1 MSSLKE
7 ESDIIIQSNKK
18 LDKVKNQTI
27 RTSQEKKSYLN
38 LYCFKLSYG
47 IIYTYMFIGAS
58 MAINI
63 VNRVIF
69 LQYKFKFNFTLM
81 LLHQIFCIIFFITL
95 SHTSK
100 SFIAMAGKI
109 SFQDFLKLKYQYIF
123 YSLFFIFKT
132 VVAFLGYQLVV
143 NIPMYV
149 SLRKLLTAMTF
160 IYQYF
165 FKKRKISNLNILEV
179 VLLTTGA
186 ILTGMDDYSTDIK
199 GYIAVFL
206 KNTTGL
212 INLEVSENFK
222 KKNGVTNLKLLIYN
236 SFLVIPILIITIF
249 ATGEYSRLKIYFNT
263 EHNFNYYSLYIQLF
277 FSCVIELTTNTSFF
291 MSNEKNSSLFT
302 QLLSDTK
309 YIFITILS
317 YKVLKTFVFTW
328 KNILGVAITTL
339 AGVIITV
346 NSIYNN
352 IQIKKNYPKIDEN
365 KKEQKLEKL
374 EKEEEKLEKEEEK
387 ENKEEIPNKK
397 VIIKDD
403 SKNN

>member
-1 MSSLKE
+1 MSSKE
-7 ESDIIIQSNKK
+7 ESDIIIHSKKK
-18 LDKVKNQTI
+18 LSTNI
-27 RTSQEKKSYLN
+27 RMPVEKKAYLN
-38 LYCFKLSYG
+38 LYCFRLSYG

-81 LLHQIFCIIFFITL
+81 LLHQIFCIIFFVTL
-95 SHTSK
+95 SNTSK
-100 SFIAMAGKI
+100 SFIKMAGKI
-109 SFQDFLKLKYQYIF
+109 SFQDFLRLKYQYIF

-149 SLRKLLTAMTF
+149 SLRKFLTAMTF

-165 FKKRKISNLNILEV
+165 FKKRKISNLNIIEV
-179 VLLTTGA
+179 ILLTIGA

-222 KKNGVTNLKLLIYN
+222 KKYGMTNLKLLIYN
-236 SFLVIPILIITIF
+236 SFLVIPILVITIF
-249 ATGEYSRLKIYFNT
+249 ITGEYSRLRVYFST
-263 EHNFNYYSLYIQLF
+263 EHNFNYYRLCIQLF
-277 FSCVIELTTNTSFF
+277 FSCVIELTTNASFF

-339 AGVIITV
+339 AGVLITV

-352 IQIKKNYPKIDEN
+352 IQIKKKVPKKVKE
-365 KKEQKLEKL
+365 KEQK
-374 EKEEEKLEKEEEK
+374 EEKQDKDEEK
-387 ENKEEIPNKK
+387 
-397 VIIKDD
+397 V
-403 SKNN
+403 

>member
-1 MSSLKE
+1 MSSKE
-7 ESDIIIQSNKK
+7 ESDIIISSNKK
-18 LDKVKNQTI
+18 LKTTI
-27 RTSQEKKSYLN
+27 KIPVEKKAYLN

-81 LLHQIFCIIFFITL
+81 LLHQIFCIIFFVTL

-100 SFIAMAGKI
+100 SFINMAGKI
-109 SFQDFLKLKYQYIF
+109 SFQDFMKLKYQYIF

-160 IYQYF
+160 VYQYF
-165 FKKRKISNLNILEV
+165 FKKRKISNLNIIEV
-179 VLLTTGA
+179 ILLTIGA

-222 KKNGVTNLKLLIYN
+222 KKYGMTNLKLLIYN

-249 ATGEYSRLKIYFNT
+249 ISGEYSKLRIYFNT
-263 EHNFNYYSLYIQLF
+263 EHNFNYYRLAMQLF

-339 AGVIITV
+339 AGVLITV

-352 IQIKKNYPKIDEN
+352 IQIKKRVNIKEED
-365 KKEQKLEKL
+365 KKEEKI
-374 EKEEEKLEKEEEK
+374 EKEEKEETDEK
-387 ENKEEIPNKK
+387 TQKEENTG
-397 VIIKDD
+397 
-403 SKNN
+403 

>member
-1 MSSLKE
+1 MSSKE
-7 ESDIIIQSNKK
+7 ESDTIIHNNKIS
-18 LDKVKNQTI
+18 TI
-27 RTSQEKKSYLN
+27 ENIKITKEKKAYLN
-38 LYCFKLSYG
+38 LYCFRLSYG

-95 SHTSK
+95 SNTSK
-100 SFIAMAGKI
+100 SFIKMAGKI
-109 SFQDFLKLKYQYIF
+109 SFQDFLRLKYQYIF

-165 FKKRKISNLNILEV
+165 FKKRKISNLNIIEV
-179 VLLTTGA
+179 ILLTIGA
-186 ILTGMDDYSTDIK
+186 ILTGIDDYSTDIK

-222 KKNGVTNLKLLIYN
+222 KKYGMTNLKLLIYN

-249 ATGEYSRLKIYFNT
+249 VTGEYSKLRIYFNT
-263 EHNFNYYSLYIQLF
+263 EHNFQYYRLGIQLF
-277 FSCVIELTTNTSFF
+277 FSCVIELMTNTSFF

-339 AGVIITV
+339 AGVLITV

-352 IQIKKNYPKIDEN
+352 IQIKKRPKQI
-365 KKEQKLEKL
+365 
-374 EKEEEKLEKEEEK
+374 EEEKTQKNEGKVEGKDEKFKDEEK
-387 ENKEEIPNKK
+387 NISEDIENKNVDTQE
-397 VIIKDD
+397 
-403 SKNN
+403 

>member
-1 MSSLKE
+1 MSSKD
-7 ESDIIIQSNKK
+7 ESDIIITSTKDLN
-18 LDKVKNQTI
+18 LTI
-27 RTSQEKKSYLN
+27 QPVQEKKSYLN

-81 LLHQIFCIIFFITL
+81 LFHQIFCICFFIIL
-95 SHTSK
+95 SKTSK
-100 SFIAMAGKI
+100 SFIEMAGKI
-109 SFQDFLKLKYQYIF
+109 SFQDFLRLKYQYIF
-123 YSLFFIFKT
+123 YTLFFIFKT

-149 SLRKLLTAMTF
+149 SLRKLLTGMTF
-160 IYQYF
+160 VYQYF
-165 FKKRKISNLNILEV
+165 FKKKKISNLNIIEV
-179 VLLTTGA
+179 ILLTIGA
-186 ILTGMDDYSTDIK
+186 ILTGLDDYSTDIK

-212 INLEVSENFK
+212 INLEISENFK

-236 SFLVIPILIITIF
+236 SFLIIPILLF
-249 ATGEYSRLKIYFNT
+249 AILISGEYTKLKIYFNT
-263 EHNFNYYSLYIQLF
+263 EHNFYYYRLCIQLF

-317 YKVLKTFVFTW
+317 YRVLKTFVFTW

-339 AGVIITV
+339 AGIIITV
-346 NSIYNN
+346 NSLYNN
-352 IQIKKNYPKIDEN
+352 IQISN
-365 KKEQKLEKL
+365 KKSQIENSIEVEKK
-374 EKEEEKLEKEEEK
+374 ENDKEDKEVKEEEKYEKK
-387 ENKEEIPNKK
+387 
-397 VIIKDD
+397 
-403 SKNN
+403 

>member
-1 MSSLKE
+1 MSSKE
-7 ESDIIIQSNKK
+7 ESDKIISSNKK
-18 LDKVKNQTI
+18 LSTTNKIQV
-27 RTSQEKKSYLN
+27 EKKAYLN

-81 LLHQIFCIIFFITL
+81 LLHQIFCIIFFVTL

-100 SFIAMAGKI
+100 SFINMAGKI
-109 SFQDFLKLKYQYIF
+109 SFQDFMKLKYQYIF

-160 IYQYF
+160 VYQYF
-165 FKKRKISNLNILEV
+165 FKKRKISNLNIIEV
-179 VLLTTGA
+179 ILLTIGA

-222 KKNGVTNLKLLIYN
+222 KKYGMTNLKLLIYN

-249 ATGEYSRLKIYFNT
+249 ISGEYSKLRVYFNT
-263 EHNFNYYSLYIQLF
+263 EHDFNYYRLGMQLF
-277 FSCVIELTTNTSFF
+277 FSCAIELTTNTSFF

-328 KNILGVAITTL
+328 KNILGVGITTL

-352 IQIKKNYPKIDEN
+352 IQIKKRVNIAEED
-365 KKEQKLEKL
+365 KKE
-374 EKEEEKLEKEEEK
+374 EKEEKEETEEK
-387 ENKEEIPNKK
+387 AQKEENS
-397 VIIKDD
+397 V
-403 SKNN
+403 

>member
-1 MSSLKE
+1 MSSKD
-7 ESDIIIQSNKK
+7 ESDIIITSTKDLN
-18 LDKVKNQTI
+18 LTI
-27 RTSQEKKSYLN
+27 QPVQEKKSYLN

-81 LLHQIFCIIFFITL
+81 LFHQIFCICFFIML
-95 SHTSK
+95 SKTSK
-100 SFIAMAGKI
+100 SFIEMAGNI
-109 SFQDFLKLKYQYIF
+109 SFQDFLRLKYQYIF
-123 YSLFFIFKT
+123 YTLFFIFKT

-149 SLRKLLTAMTF
+149 SLRKLLTGMTF

-165 FKKRKISNLNILEV
+165 FKKRKISNLNIMEV
-179 VLLTTGA
+179 ILLTIGA
-186 ILTGMDDYSTDIK
+186 ILTGLDDYTTDIK

-212 INLEVSENFK
+212 INLEISENFK

-236 SFLVIPILIITIF
+236 SFLIIPILLF
-249 ATGEYSRLKIYFNT
+249 AILISGEYTKLKIYFNT
-263 EHNFNYYSLYIQLF
+263 EHNFYYYRLCIQLF

-317 YKVLKTFVFTW
+317 YRVLKTFVFTW
-328 KNILGVAITTL
+328 KNVLGVAITTL
-339 AGVIITV
+339 AGIIITV
-346 NSIYNN
+346 NSLYNN
-352 IQIKKNYPKIDEN
+352 IQISN
-365 KKEQKLEKL
+365 KKSQIENSIEVEKK
-374 EKEEEKLEKEEEK
+374 ENEKEDKEAKEEEKLEKK
-387 ENKEEIPNKK
+387 
-397 VIIKDD
+397 
-403 SKNN
+403 

>member
-1 MSSLKE
+1 MSSKE
-7 ESDIIIQSNKK
+7 ESDIIISSNKK
-18 LDKVKNQTI
+18 LKTTI
-27 RTSQEKKSYLN
+27 KIPVEKKAYLN

-81 LLHQIFCIIFFITL
+81 LLHQIFCIIFFVTL

-100 SFIAMAGKI
+100 SFINMAGKI
-109 SFQDFLKLKYQYIF
+109 SFQDFMKLKYQYIF

-160 IYQYF
+160 VYQYF
-165 FKKRKISNLNILEV
+165 FKKRKISNLNIIEV
-179 VLLTTGA
+179 ILLTIGA

-222 KKNGVTNLKLLIYN
+222 KKYGMTNLKLLIYN

-249 ATGEYSRLKIYFNT
+249 ISGEYSKLRIYFNT
-263 EHNFNYYSLYIQLF
+263 EHNFNYYRLAMQLF

-339 AGVIITV
+339 AGVLITV

-352 IQIKKNYPKIDEN
+352 IQIKKRVNIAEED
-365 KKEQKLEKL
+365 KKE
-374 EKEEEKLEKEEEK
+374 EKEEKEETEEK
-387 ENKEEIPNKK
+387 AQKEENS
-397 VIIKDD
+397 V
-403 SKNN
+403 

>member
-1 MSSLKE
+1 
-7 ESDIIIQSNKK
+7 
-18 LDKVKNQTI
+18 
-27 RTSQEKKSYLN
+27 
-38 LYCFKLSYG
+38 
-47 IIYTYMFIGAS
+47 
-58 MAINI
+58 
-63 VNRVIF
+63 
-69 LQYKFKFNFTLM
+69 
-81 LLHQIFCIIFFITL
+81 
-95 SHTSK
+95 
-100 SFIAMAGKI
+100 
-109 SFQDFLKLKYQYIF
+109 
-123 YSLFFIFKT
+123 
-132 VVAFLGYQLVV
+132 
-143 NIPMYV
+143 MYV

-160 IYQYF
+160 VYQYF
-165 FKKRKISNLNILEV
+165 FKKRKISNLNIIEV
-179 VLLTTGA
+179 ILLTIGA

-222 KKNGVTNLKLLIYN
+222 KKYGMTNLKLLIYN

-249 ATGEYSRLKIYFNT
+249 ISGEYSKLRIYFNT
-263 EHNFNYYSLYIQLF
+263 EHNFNYYRLAMQLF

-339 AGVIITV
+339 AGVLITV

-352 IQIKKNYPKIDEN
+352 IQIKKRVNIKEED
-365 KKEQKLEKL
+365 KKEEKI
-374 EKEEEKLEKEEEK
+374 EKEEKEETDEK
-387 ENKEEIPNKK
+387 TQKEENTG
-397 VIIKDD
+397 
-403 SKNN
+403 

>member
-1 MSSLKE
+1 MSSKE
-7 ESDIIIQSNKK
+7 ESDIII
-18 LDKVKNQTI
+18 
-27 RTSQEKKSYLN
+27 TSTKDLGHTLHPIQEKKSYLN

-81 LLHQIFCIIFFITL
+81 LFHQIFCICFFIVL
-95 SHTSK
+95 SKTSK
-100 SFIAMAGKI
+100 SFIEMAGKI
-109 SFQDFLKLKYQYIF
+109 SFQDFLRLKYQYIF
-123 YSLFFIFKT
+123 YTLFFIFKT

-149 SLRKLLTAMTF
+149 SLRKLLTGMTF
-160 IYQYF
+160 VYQYF

-179 VLLTTGA
+179 ILLTIGA
-186 ILTGMDDYSTDIK
+186 ILTGLDDYSTDIK

-212 INLEVSENFK
+212 INLEISENFK

-236 SFLVIPILIITIF
+236 SFLIIPILLIAILIS
-249 ATGEYSRLKIYFNT
+249 GEYTKLKIYFNT
-263 EHNFNYYSLYIQLF
+263 EHNFYYYRLCIQLF
-277 FSCVIELTTNTSFF
+277 LSCVIELTTNASFF

-317 YKVLKTFVFTW
+317 YRVLKTFVFTW

-339 AGVIITV
+339 AGIIITV
-346 NSIYNN
+346 NSLYNN
-352 IQIKKNYPKIDEN
+352 IQISKKKYKIEN
-365 KKEQKLEKL
+365 SKELDKKENEKDDK
-374 EKEEEKLEKEEEK
+374 EPKEEEKLEKK
-387 ENKEEIPNKK
+387 
-397 VIIKDD
+397 
-403 SKNN
+403 

>member
-1 MSSLKE
+1 MSSKD
-7 ESDIIIQSNKK
+7 ESDIIITSTKDLN
-18 LDKVKNQTI
+18 LTI
-27 RTSQEKKSYLN
+27 QPVQEKKSYLN

-81 LLHQIFCIIFFITL
+81 LFHQIFCICFFIIL
-95 SHTSK
+95 SKTSK
-100 SFIAMAGKI
+100 SFIEMAGKI
-109 SFQDFLKLKYQYIF
+109 SFQDFLRLKYQYIF
-123 YSLFFIFKT
+123 YTLFFIFKT

-149 SLRKLLTAMTF
+149 SLRKLLTGMTF
-160 IYQYF
+160 VYQYF
-165 FKKRKISNLNILEV
+165 FKKKKISNLNIIEV
-179 VLLTTGA
+179 ILLTIGA
-186 ILTGMDDYSTDIK
+186 ILTGLDDYSTDIK

-212 INLEVSENFK
+212 INLEISENFK

-236 SFLVIPILIITIF
+236 SFLIIPILLF
-249 ATGEYSRLKIYFNT
+249 AILISGEYTKLKIYFNT
-263 EHNFNYYSLYIQLF
+263 EHNFYYYRLCIQLF

-317 YKVLKTFVFTW
+317 YRVLKTFVFTW

-339 AGVIITV
+339 AGIIITV
-346 NSIYNN
+346 NSLYNN
-352 IQIKKNYPKIDEN
+352 IQISN
-365 KKEQKLEKL
+365 KKSQIENSIEVEKK
-374 EKEEEKLEKEEEK
+374 ENDKEEKEVKEEEKLEKK
-387 ENKEEIPNKK
+387 
-397 VIIKDD
+397 
-403 SKNN
+403 

>member
-1 MSSLKE
+1 MSAKE
-7 ESDIIIQSNKK
+7 ETDDIIIHNSKVLSNTYKI
-18 LDKVKNQTI
+18 Q
-27 RTSQEKKSYLN
+27 QEKKSYLN
-38 LYCFKLSYG
+38 LYCFRLSYG

-81 LLHQIFCIIFFITL
+81 LLHQIFCICFFITL
-95 SHTSK
+95 SKTSK
-100 SFIAMAGKI
+100 SFVKMAGQI
-109 SFQDFLKLKYQYIF
+109 SFSDFLLLKYQYIL

-149 SLRKLLTAMTF
+149 SLRKLLTGMTF
-160 IYQYF
+160 VYQYF
-165 FKKRKISNLNILEV
+165 FKKKKISRLNILEV
-179 VLLTTGA
+179 ILLTIGA
-186 ILTGMDDYSTDIK
+186 ILTGLDDYSTDIK

-249 ATGEYSRLKIYFNT
+249 MTGEYSRLKTYLNS
-263 EHNFNYYSLYIQLF
+263 EHKFQYYRLCIQLF
-277 FSCVIELTTNTSFF
+277 FSCVIELTTNASFF

-317 YKVLKTFVFTW
+317 YKVLKTFKFTW
-328 KNILGVAITTL
+328 KNILGVGITTL
-339 AGVIITV
+339 AGIIITV
-346 NSIYNN
+346 NSLYNN
-352 IQIKKNYPKIDEN
+352 IQVTKSKPQTNLLEEKKVPIEE
-365 KKEQKLEKL
+365 KKE
-374 EKEEEKLEKEEEK
+374 KESKIVKI
-387 ENKEEIPNKK
+387 ENN
-397 VIIKDD
+397 
-403 SKNN
+403 SK

>member
-1 MSSLKE
+1 MSLKE
-7 ESDIIIQSNKK
+7 ESDIIIQSNKR
-18 LDKVKNQTI
+18 LNHPIT
-27 RTSQEKKSYLN
+27 RTTQEKKAYLN

-100 SFIAMAGKI
+100 SFINMAGKI

-160 IYQYF
+160 VYQYF

-179 VLLTTGA
+179 ILLTTGA

-249 ATGEYSRLKIYFNT
+249 ITGEYSRLKVYFNAG
-263 EHNFNYYSLYIQLF
+263 HNFQYYRLGIQLF

-339 AGVIITV
+339 AGIIITV

-352 IQIKKNYPKIDEN
+352 IQIKKTVQKIEEPK
-365 KKEQKLEKL
+365 KQ
-374 EKEEEKLEKEEEK
+374 EKEEEKLEKEEKDEEK
-387 ENKEEIPNKK
+387 DIKDEIPNKK

-403 SKNN
+403 SKIHK

>member
-1 MSSLKE
+1 MSSKD
-7 ESDIIIQSNKK
+7 ESDIIITSTKDLN
-18 LDKVKNQTI
+18 LTI
-27 RTSQEKKSYLN
+27 QPVQEKKSYLN

-69 LQYKFKFNFTLM
+69 LQYKFKFNFILM
-81 LLHQIFCIIFFITL
+81 LFHQIFCICFFIIL
-95 SHTSK
+95 SKTSK
-100 SFIAMAGKI
+100 SFIEMAGKI
-109 SFQDFLKLKYQYIF
+109 SFQDFLRLKYQYIF
-123 YSLFFIFKT
+123 YTLFFIFKT

-149 SLRKLLTAMTF
+149 SLRKLLTGMTF
-160 IYQYF
+160 VYQYF
-165 FKKRKISNLNILEV
+165 FKKKKISNLNIIEV
-179 VLLTTGA
+179 ILLTIGA
-186 ILTGMDDYSTDIK
+186 ILTGLDDYSTDIK

-212 INLEVSENFK
+212 INLEISENFK

-236 SFLVIPILIITIF
+236 SFLIIPILLF
-249 ATGEYSRLKIYFNT
+249 AILISGEYTKLKIYFNT
-263 EHNFNYYSLYIQLF
+263 EHNFYYYRLCIQLF

-317 YKVLKTFVFTW
+317 YRVLKTFVFTW

-339 AGVIITV
+339 AGIIITV
-346 NSIYNN
+346 NSLYNN
-352 IQIKKNYPKIDEN
+352 IQISN
-365 KKEQKLEKL
+365 KKSQIENSIEVEKK
-374 EKEEEKLEKEEEK
+374 ENDKEDKEVKEEEKYEKK
-387 ENKEEIPNKK
+387 
-397 VIIKDD
+397 
-403 SKNN
+403 

>member
-1 MSSLKE
+1 MSTRE
-7 ESDIIIQSNKK
+7 ETDDIIIHNSKVLSNTYKI
-18 LDKVKNQTI
+18 Q
-27 RTSQEKKSYLN
+27 QEKKSYLN
-38 LYCFKLSYG
+38 LYCFRLSYG

-81 LLHQIFCIIFFITL
+81 LLHQIFCICFFITL
-95 SHTSK
+95 SKTSK
-100 SFIAMAGKI
+100 SFVKMAGQI
-109 SFQDFLKLKYQYIF
+109 SFSDFLLLKYQYIL

-149 SLRKLLTAMTF
+149 SLRKLLTGMTF
-160 IYQYF
+160 VYQYF
-165 FKKRKISNLNILEV
+165 FKKKKISRLNILEV
-179 VLLTTGA
+179 ILLTIGA
-186 ILTGMDDYSTDIK
+186 ILTGLDDYSTDIK

-249 ATGEYSRLKIYFNT
+249 MTGEYSRLKTYLNS
-263 EHNFNYYSLYIQLF
+263 EHKFQYYRLCIQLF
-277 FSCVIELTTNTSFF
+277 FSCVIELTTNASFF

-317 YKVLKTFVFTW
+317 YKVLKTFKFTW
-328 KNILGVAITTL
+328 KNILGVGITTL
-339 AGVIITV
+339 AGIIITV
-346 NSIYNN
+346 NSLYNN
-352 IQIKKNYPKIDEN
+352 IQVTKSKPQTNLLEEKKVPIE
-365 KKEQKLEKL
+365 EKR
-374 EKEEEKLEKEEEK
+374 EKESKIVKI
-387 ENKEEIPNKK
+387 ENN
-397 VIIKDD
+397 
-403 SKNN
+403 SK

>member
-1 MSSLKE
+1 MSAKE
-7 ESDIIIQSNKK
+7 ETDIIIQSNKK
-18 LDKVKNQTI
+18 FSTPLARNI
-27 RTSQEKKSYLN
+27 QEKKSYLN

-47 IIYTYMFIGAS
+47 IIYTYMFIGSS

-69 LQYKFKFNFTLM
+69 LQYKFKFNFTLIF
-81 LLHQIFCIIFFITL
+81 LHQIFCILFFVTL
-95 SHTSK
+95 SNTSK
-100 SFIAMAGKI
+100 SFAKMAGKI
-109 SFQDFLKLKYQYIF
+109 SFQDFLRLKYQYIF
-123 YSLFFIFKT
+123 YSIFFIFKT

-149 SLRKLLTAMTF
+149 SLRRLLTGMTF
-160 IYQYF
+160 VYQYF

-179 VLLTTGA
+179 ILLTVGT
-186 ILTGMDDYSTDIK
+186 ILTGIDDYTTDIK

-236 SFLVIPILIITIF
+236 SFLVIPVLIITIL
-249 ATGEYSRLKIYFNT
+249 ATGEYSRLRTYFNS
-263 EHNFNYYSLYIQLF
+263 EHNFNYNRLALQLF
-277 FSCVIELTTNTSFF
+277 FSCLIELITNTSFF
-291 MSNEKNSSLFT
+291 MSNEKNNSLFT

-309 YIFITILS
+309 YIFITLLS

-328 KNILGVAITTL
+328 KNILGVGITTL
-339 AGVIITV
+339 AGIIITV

-352 IQIKKNYPKIDEN
+352 IQVKKRNPKIDSPKRGE
-365 KKEQKLEKL
+365 
-374 EKEEEKLEKEEEK
+374 EKEEKEVKEEKEEKLDKDGSEI
-387 ENKEEIPNKK
+387 KEEVPVK
-397 VIIKDD
+397 
-403 SKNN
+403 

>member
-1 MSSLKE
+1 MSSKE
-7 ESDIIIQSNKK
+7 ESDIII
-18 LDKVKNQTI
+18 
-27 RTSQEKKSYLN
+27 TSTKDLGHSLHPIQEKKSYLN

-81 LLHQIFCIIFFITL
+81 LFHQIFCICFFIVL
-95 SHTSK
+95 SKTSK
-100 SFIAMAGKI
+100 SFFEMAGKI
-109 SFQDFLKLKYQYIF
+109 SFQDFLRLKYQYIF
-123 YSLFFIFKT
+123 YTLFFIFKT

-149 SLRKLLTAMTF
+149 SLRKLLTGMTF
-160 IYQYF
+160 VYQYF

-179 VLLTTGA
+179 ILLTIGA
-186 ILTGMDDYSTDIK
+186 ILTGLDDYSTDIK

-212 INLEVSENFK
+212 INLEISENFK

-236 SFLVIPILIITIF
+236 SFLIIPILLIAILIS
-249 ATGEYSRLKIYFNT
+249 GEYTKLKIYFNT
-263 EHNFNYYSLYIQLF
+263 EHNFYYYRLCIQLF
-277 FSCVIELTTNTSFF
+277 LSCVIELTTNASFF

-317 YKVLKTFVFTW
+317 YRVLKTFVFTW

-339 AGVIITV
+339 AGIIITV
-346 NSIYNN
+346 NSLYNN
-352 IQIKKNYPKIDEN
+352 IQISKKKYKIEN
-365 KKEQKLEKL
+365 SKELDKKENEKDDK
-374 EKEEEKLEKEEEK
+374 EPKEEEKLEKK
-387 ENKEEIPNKK
+387 
-397 VIIKDD
+397 
-403 SKNN
+403 

>member
-1 MSSLKE
+1 MSSKE
-7 ESDIIIQSNKK
+7 ESDIIITSTKE
-18 LDKVKNQTI
+18 LGHTI
-27 RTSQEKKSYLN
+27 HPTQEKKSYLN

-81 LLHQIFCIIFFITL
+81 LFHQIFCICFFIVL
-95 SHTSK
+95 SKTSK
-100 SFIAMAGKI
+100 SFIEMAGKI
-109 SFQDFLKLKYQYIF
+109 SFQDFLRLKYQYIF
-123 YSLFFIFKT
+123 YTLFFIFKT

-149 SLRKLLTAMTF
+149 SLRKLLTGMTF
-160 IYQYF
+160 VYQYF

-179 VLLTTGA
+179 ILLTIGA
-186 ILTGMDDYSTDIK
+186 ILTGLDDYSTDIK

-212 INLEVSENFK
+212 INLEISENFK

-236 SFLVIPILIITIF
+236 SFLIIPILLIAILIS
-249 ATGEYSRLKIYFNT
+249 GEYTKLKIYFNM
-263 EHNFNYYSLYIQLF
+263 EHNFYYYRLCIQLF
-277 FSCVIELTTNTSFF
+277 LSCVIELTTNASFF

-317 YKVLKTFVFTW
+317 YRVLKTFVFTW

-339 AGVIITV
+339 AGIIITV
-346 NSIYNN
+346 NSLYNN
-352 IQIKKNYPKIDEN
+352 IQISKKKYKIEN
-365 KKEQKLEKL
+365 SKELDKKENEKDDK
-374 EKEEEKLEKEEEK
+374 EPKEEEKLEKK
-387 ENKEEIPNKK
+387 
-397 VIIKDD
+397 
-403 SKNN
+403 

>member
-1 MSSLKE
+1 MIPKKSWNAFNMIVNSSRNIENAFK
-7 ESDIIIQSNKK
+7 IQ
-18 LDKVKNQTI
+18 
-27 RTSQEKKSYLN
+27 QEKKTYLN
-38 LYCFKLSYG
+38 LYFCRISYG

-69 LQYKFKFNFTLM
+69 LQYKFKFNFTLI
-81 LLHQIFCIIFFITL
+81 LLHQIFCICFFMTL
-95 SHTSK
+95 SITSS
-100 SFIAMAGKI
+100 SFKKMAGKI
-109 SFQDFLKLKYQYIF
+109 SFSDFLLLKYQYML

-149 SLRKLLTAMTF
+149 SLRKLLTGMTF
-160 IYQYF
+160 VYQYF
-165 FKKRKISNLNILEV
+165 FKKKKISRLNILEV
-179 VLLTTGA
+179 ILLTAGA
-186 ILTGMDDYSTDIK
+186 ILTGLDDYSTDIR

-236 SFLVIPILIITIF
+236 SFLVIPILIVTIF
-249 ATGEYSRLKIYFNT
+249 ISGEFSRLKIYLNVR
-263 EHNFNYYSLYIQLF
+263 HNFYYYRLCIQLF
-277 FSCVIELTTNTSFF
+277 FSCLIEFTTNTSFF

-317 YKVLKTFVFTW
+317 YKVLKTFKFTW
-328 KNILGVAITTL
+328 KNILGVGITTL
-339 AGVIITV
+339 AGIIITV
-346 NSIYNN
+346 NSLYNN
-352 IQIKKNYPKIDEN
+352 IQIKKNTDKKNVKIEQEKPDEVVKIEN
-365 KKEQKLEKL
+365 EKK
-374 EKEEEKLEKEEEK
+374 
-387 ENKEEIPNKK
+387 
-397 VIIKDD
+397 
-403 SKNN
+403 

>member
-1 MSSLKE
+1 MYLKE
-7 ESDIIIQSNKK
+7 EKYTIIENNKIINIESTQK
-18 LDKVKNQTI
+18 PIEQKV
-27 RTSQEKKSYLN
+27 YLN

-81 LLHQIFCIIFFITL
+81 FLHQIFCILFFVTL
-95 SHTSK
+95 SNTSK
-100 SFIAMAGKI
+100 TFINMAGKI

-149 SLRKLLTAMTF
+149 SLRKLLTGMTF
-160 IYQYF
+160 VYQYF

-179 VLLTTGA
+179 VLLTIGA
-186 ILTGMDDYSTDIK
+186 ILTGIDDYSTDIK

-222 KKNGVTNLKLLIYN
+222 KKYGMTNLKLLIYN

-249 ATGEYSRLKIYFNT
+249 TTGEYGRLRIYFKK
-263 EHNFNYYSLYIQLF
+263 EHNFNYSHLCMQLI
-277 FSCVIELTTNTSFF
+277 FSCIIELTTNASFF

-352 IQIKKNYPKIDEN
+352 IQIKKEEPKIED
-365 KKEQKLEKL
+365 QKLDED
-374 EKEEEKLEKEEEK
+374 ES
-387 ENKEEIPNKK
+387 KK
-397 VIIKDD
+397 DNIEPKKIVIKDEIK
-403 SKNN
+403 S